1 MEGSDKLFKVACDK
15 YYNNI
20 INLLKKGNIKQAN
33 MIIANIQESL
43 GQWEKQIKLAK
54 KRINMLRSLLIKISK
69 NR

>member
-20 INLLKKGNIKQAN
+20 VNLLKKGNIKQAN